1 MEWALLV
8 AEEFEKEYGI
18 PVEVQEVAHTDAA
31 GKLETDG
38 PAGLGADVFHA
49 PHDHVGNM
57 VASGLILENMV
68 ADEYKENFM
77 EAALKWDVIHRR
89 RRIITLRVPDCN

>member
-1 MEWALLV
+1 MP
-8 AEEFEKEYGI
+8 EKL
-18 PVEVQEVAHTDAA
+18 
-31 GKLETDG
+31 KTDG

-57 VASGLILENMV
+57 VSAGSILENMV

-77 EAALKWDVIHRR
+77 EAAINGTSYTDDGGSNLYGFPIAIETYALYYNKDLVDTPSYNI
-89 RRIITLRVPDCN
+89 